1 MIRHAEPNEI
11 ITPAEFVYA
20 MEGIGM
26 THNYLCAV
34 CRERP
39 AVIKCWTGVLMPC
52 WSCQKLG
59 FNIVRTNKFTT
70 WILEKMGAM
79 A

>member
-1 MIRHAEPNEI
+1 MIREARSDEI
-11 ITPAEFVYA
+11 IKPAEFIYSF
-20 MEGIGM
+20 EGIGM
-26 THNYLCAV
+26 NHNYLCAV
-34 CRERP
+34 CREKP